1 MLLQDKRLL
10 ITGVLN
16 EKSIAYAAAQLALN
30 QGAEIALT
38 GFGRGLRITER
49 FAERLSSDCEVLEM
63 DVTQPGHL
71 EVVAEWCDRR
81 WGRLDGVLHSIAFAP
96 AGTLDGGF
104 LTAPWSDVSVAL
116 EVSTY
121 SFAAFGRVFGPL
133 LARSDGGSLIG
144 LDFDAGVAW
153 PGYDWMGVAKA
164 GLESCCRYLAYAL
177 GPAGTRVNLV
187 AAGPLRTI
195 AASAIGS
202 FPSFERTWQER
213 APLGWDIDNTEA
225 IARTICALWSDWLPA
240 VTGEV
245 IHVDGGAHAV
255 GSAPAGPTERLP
267 ALRKISAAVAAE
279 VAR

>member
-16 EKSIAYAAAQLALN
+16 EKSIAHAAARLALG
-30 QGAEIALT
+30 QGADIVVT
-38 GFGRGLRITER
+38 GFGRGLRLTEQ
-49 FAERLSSDCEVLEM
+49 FAKRLSPDCEVLEM
-63 DVTQPGHL
+63 DVTVPGHL
-71 EVVAEWCDRR
+71 EAAADWCDRR

-96 AGTLDGGF
+96 SGTLDGGF
-104 LTAPWSDVSVAL
+104 LTAPWPDVSIAL

-133 LARSDGGSLIG
+133 LARSETGSLIG
-144 LDFDAGVAW
+144 LDFDAGVVW

-164 GLESCCRYLAYAL
+164 GLESCCRYLAHAL

-202 FPSFERTWQER
+202 FGSFERTWQER
-213 APLGWDIDNTEA
+213 APLGWDVRDTEA
-225 IARTICALWSDWLPA
+225 VARTICALWSDWLPA

-245 IHVDGGAHAV
+245 IHADGGAHAI
-255 GSAPAGPTERLP
+255 GSAAAEPAGHVP
-267 ALRKISAAVAAE
+267 APRRSVATTVAE